1 MKKHFLAFLFLL
13 VSGVMT
19 ALASV
24 TVSGTVT
31 EKGGEPLVG
40 VSVLLNGTSRGT
52 TTDIDGNYTIA
63 DVPDNGVLTFRYFGM
78 ATEEV
83 KVGGRSNISLEMH
96 DDALKLDEVVV
107 IGYGSAKAKDLTA
120 PITVIKGDELTN
132 IPSASPMAALTGKV
146 PGVNILNSG
155 GPGNGP
161 TVQIRGIGS
170 FSNSSPLYVVDGV
183 FYDNINF
190 LNNDDIQDMSIL
202 KDASAA
208 AIYGVKAAN
217 GVVLITTKKGAKNQ
231 KAKVTYNGYVGIQ
244 KATNVLKMANSAEYA
259 QMLTEANAEAYG
271 SMLQASVDRFGG
283 KYDPANGIYQFNAD
297 TDWYDEILR
306 TAVMTNHALNI
317 SGGGERATYSL
328 GMSYLYQNGI
338 LKANNDYNRLNFRAQ
353 LEYDATNW
361 LKVGF
366 NGVFSQS
373 SKRGS
378 NNAAFQQAFN
388 TPSILPVMDE
398 DYAPTYPVKY
408 ASPEVLG
415 ITNNI
420 YNPVAT
426 ADYYDNRSESYQAMT
441 NFFADFTILPS
452 KLNFRTSYGYD
463 YASSRGKTMSIPY
476 YITDGSRREQS
487 NLSKSSDQWTKWVW
501 DNVLTYRDKAGKHSW
516 GAMVGYSMRQ
526 DRWDYLGGSA
536 ESVPF
541 DKVWWWYLGQST
553 AESKPVASD
562 GGTRYRSQ
570 SIFARLNYDFDSRY
584 LLMFTFRADGTS
596 KYQEKWGYFPS
607 VGAAWNI
614 SNEQFM
620 KDQTWV
626 DFLKLRASW
635 GMLGNDHVAASSGFN
650 SVNVGNGYSGIF
662 GSAGTTPGVI
672 VPGYA
677 NTSYFSWLKW
687 EKVSEANV
695 GLTFSTLNSR
705 LTADIDY
712 FHRITN
718 DAVISPLIPF
728 ENATLAGNWGK
739 ILNSGVD
746 FSINW
751 NDQVG
756 EFKYYAGFNFS
767 TLHNRVKELHGL
779 PYLIGGKTINM
790 IDKPINSF
798 YGYKVIGIYQTPE
811 QVAADPIAVKNG
823 CEPGD
828 FIYQDVNGDGEING
842 DDRVTL
848 GSYLPTFT
856 YGINFGFTWKGLDFG
871 LSTYGQHGAKM
882 FNRKSQLR
890 YAQSQYNFTKQ
901 QFDNRWTGPG
911 STNEHP
917 SAAALLK
924 SWNVSSSAT
933 ASNSYFVN
941 SADFFRIQNITVGYS
956 FRNIKMGN
964 YTLPGIRLSLTADRP
979 ATFFSAD
986 CFSPELSDPEGWDTE
1001 VYPLA
1006 ATYTFGLQI
1015 DF

>member
-132 IPSASPMAALTGKV
+132 IPSSSPMAALTGKV

-259 QMLTEANAEAYG
+259 QMLTEANAEAYR

>member
-259 QMLTEANAEAYG
+259 QMLTEANAEAYAP
-271 SMLQASVDRFGG
+271 MLQASVDRFGG

-297 TDWYDEILR
+297 TNWYDEILR

-378 NNAAFQQAFN
+378 NNAAFQHAFN

-463 YASSRGKTMSIPY
+463 YASSRGKTMNIPY

-553 AESKPVASD
+553 AESKPVATD

-650 SVNVGNGYSGIF
+650 SVNVGNSYSGIF

>member
-132 IPSASPMAALTGKV
+132 IPSSSPMAALTGKV

-217 GVVLITTKKGAKNQ
+217 GVVLITTKKGVKNQ

-259 QMLTEANAEAYG
+259 QMLTEANAEAYR

-856 YGINFGFTWKGLDFG
+856 YGINLGFTWKGLDFG

>member
-259 QMLTEANAEAYG
+259 QMLTEANAEAYAP
-271 SMLQASVDRFGG
+271 MLQASVDRFGG

-297 TDWYDEILR
+297 TNWYDEILR

-378 NNAAFQQAFN
+378 NNAAFQHAFN

-463 YASSRGKTMSIPY
+463 YASSRGKTMNIPY

-553 AESKPVASD
+553 AESKPVATD

>member
-259 QMLTEANAEAYG
+259 QMLTEANAEAYAP
-271 SMLQASVDRFGG
+271 MLQASVDRFGG

-463 YASSRGKTMSIPY
+463 YASSRGKTMNIPY

-553 AESKPVASD
+553 AESKPVATD

-662 GSAGTTPGVI
+662 GSAGNTPGVI

>member
-259 QMLTEANAEAYG
+259 QMLTEANAEAYAP
-271 SMLQASVDRFGG
+271 MLQASVDRFGG

-463 YASSRGKTMSIPY
+463 YASSRGKTMNIPY

-650 SVNVGNGYSGIF
+650 SVNVGNGYRGSF

>member
-259 QMLTEANAEAYG
+259 QMLTEANAEAYAP
-271 SMLQASVDRFGG
+271 MLQASVDRFGG

-463 YASSRGKTMSIPY
+463 YASSRGKTMNIPY

-662 GSAGTTPGVI
+662 GSAGNTPGVI

>member
-259 QMLTEANAEAYG
+259 QMLTEANAEAYAP
-271 SMLQASVDRFGG
+271 MLQASVDRFGG

-297 TDWYDEILR
+297 TNWYDEILR

-378 NNAAFQQAFN
+378 NNAAFQHAFN

-463 YASSRGKTMSIPY
+463 YASSRGKTMNIPY

-553 AESKPVASD
+553 AESKPVATD

-650 SVNVGNGYSGIF
+650 SVNVGNSYSGIF

-790 IDKPINSF
+790 IDKLINSF

>member
-259 QMLTEANAEAYG
+259 QMLTEANAEAYAP
-271 SMLQASVDRFGG
+271 MLQASVDRFGG

-463 YASSRGKTMSIPY
+463 YASSRGKTMNIPY

-487 NLSKSSDQWTKWVW
+487 NLSKSSNQWTKWVW

-596 KYQEKWGYFPS
+596 KY
-607 VGAAWNI
+607 
-614 SNEQFM
+614 
-620 KDQTWV
+620 
-626 DFLKLRASW
+626 
-635 GMLGNDHVAASSGFN
+635 
-650 SVNVGNGYSGIF
+650 
-662 GSAGTTPGVI
+662 
-672 VPGYA
+672 
-677 NTSYFSWLKW
+677 
-687 EKVSEANV
+687 
-695 GLTFSTLNSR
+695 
-705 LTADIDY
+705 
-712 FHRITN
+712 
-718 DAVISPLIPF
+718 
-728 ENATLAGNWGK
+728 
-739 ILNSGVD
+739 
-746 FSINW
+746 
-751 NDQVG
+751 
-756 EFKYYAGFNFS
+756 
-767 TLHNRVKELHGL
+767 
-779 PYLIGGKTINM
+779 
-790 IDKPINSF
+790 
-798 YGYKVIGIYQTPE
+798 
-811 QVAADPIAVKNG
+811 
-823 CEPGD
+823 
-828 FIYQDVNGDGEING
+828 
-842 DDRVTL
+842 
-848 GSYLPTFT
+848 
-856 YGINFGFTWKGLDFG
+856 
-871 LSTYGQHGAKM
+871 
-882 FNRKSQLR
+882 
-890 YAQSQYNFTKQ
+890 
-901 QFDNRWTGPG
+901 
-911 STNEHP
+911 
-917 SAAALLK
+917 
-924 SWNVSSSAT
+924 
-933 ASNSYFVN
+933 
-941 SADFFRIQNITVGYS
+941 
-956 FRNIKMGN
+956 
-964 YTLPGIRLSLTADRP
+964 
-979 ATFFSAD
+979 
-986 CFSPELSDPEGWDTE
+986 
-1001 VYPLA
+1001 
-1006 ATYTFGLQI
+1006 
-1015 DF
+1015 

>member
-1 MKKHFLAFLFLL
+1 MKKHFLAFLILL

-259 QMLTEANAEAYG
+259 QMLTEANAEAYAP
-271 SMLQASVDRFGG
+271 MLQASVDRFGG

-463 YASSRGKTMSIPY
+463 YASSRGKTMGIPY

-553 AESKPVASD
+553 AESKPVATD

>member
-259 QMLTEANAEAYG
+259 QMLTEANAEAYR

>member
-259 QMLTEANAEAYG
+259 QMLTEANAEAYAP
-271 SMLQASVDRFGG
+271 MLQASVDRFGG

-463 YASSRGKTMSIPY
+463 YASSRGKTMNIPY

-828 FIYQDVNGDGEING
+828 FIYQDVNGDGDING

>member
-259 QMLTEANAEAYG
+259 QMLTEANAEAYAP
-271 SMLQASVDRFGG
+271 MLQASVDRFGG

-463 YASSRGKTMSIPY
+463 YASSRGKTMNIPY

>member
-132 IPSASPMAALTGKV
+132 IPSSSPMAALTGKV

-259 QMLTEANAEAYG
+259 QMLTEANAGAYAP
-271 SMLQASVDRFGG
+271 MLQASVDRFGG

-378 NNAAFQQAFN
+378 NNAAFQHAFN